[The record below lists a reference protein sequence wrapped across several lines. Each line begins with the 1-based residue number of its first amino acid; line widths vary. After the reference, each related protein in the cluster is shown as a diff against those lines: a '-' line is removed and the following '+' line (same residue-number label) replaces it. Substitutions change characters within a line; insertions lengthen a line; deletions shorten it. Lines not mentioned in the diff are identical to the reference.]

1 MKHFAAKPLWK
12 KGPLLATVP
21 MTTALAPFL
30 PWTDRAGRFSRPRA
44 LLLTIAVGPALWLVG
59 RAWLDDLGPRPLTEA
74 IHVCGDW
81 AVRWL
86 VATIVVTPLGRLLG
100 NGGPAALR
108 RMIGLTALAW
118 AIAHVGLWMVDL
130 DGDIGRIA
138 REILVRPYLTLG
150 FTALTGLIAL
160 GATSTDGAIRR
171 LGSAWRRLHG
181 LVHPITLMVLVHVFL
196 QSRLDL
202 SQGAILT
209 GVAAGG
215 LTVRVWGR
223 RATARGRP
231 GFGAAAAASAVA
243 LGTAAGAE
251 AVFFALKTGRA
262 PWGLLSSLADPTVRL
277 APAWIAAAIV
287 AGVAGTVVTFAR
299 ARARGRGA
307 VTGG

>member
-1 MKHFAAKPLWK
+1 MEDMTHV
-12 KGPLLATVP
+12 ATMP
-21 MTTALAPFL
+21 MTAALAPFL
-30 PWTDRAGRFSRPRA
+30 PWTDRAGRFSRPRV
-44 LLLTIAVGPALWLVG
+44 LLLAIAVAPALWLVG
-59 RAWLDDLGPRPLTEA
+59 RALLDDLGPRPLAEA

-100 NGGPAALR
+100 NGRLAALR

-118 AIAHVGLWMVDL
+118 ALAHVGLWMVDL

-150 FTALTGLIAL
+150 FLAFTGLAAL

-171 LGSAWRRLHG
+171 LGPVWRRLHG

-209 GVAAGG
+209 GIAAGG
-215 LTVRVWGR
+215 LAMRLWVRR
-223 RATARGRP
+223 PAAFGRP
-231 GFGAAAAASAVA
+231 GFGAVAVAGAVAFGAAA
-243 LGTAAGAE
+243 LAE
-251 AVFFALKTGRA
+251 AAFFALKTGRA
-262 PWGLLSSLADPTVRL
+262 PWGLLASLADPSMRL

-287 AGVAGTVVTFAR
+287 VGVAGVVVAVAR
-299 ARARGRGA
+299 VRGSRRGTA
-307 VTGG
+307 SGG